1 MVQSITVGQAVGIY
15 QGEVQRQISRMTP
28 VQRSVKM
35 FGPTVKGRQVPLSMT
50 DILRELQNG
59 TALGQQL
66 AIEYCQQLKTGDR
79 KSTRLNSSHT

>member
-15 QGEVQRQISRMTP
+15 QGEVQRQISLMTP

-35 FGPTVKGRQVPLSMT
+35 FGPIVKGRQVPLSMT

-59 TALGQQL
+59 SAIGQQL
-66 AIEYCQQLKTGDR
+66 AIDWCQQQTDGDGNFLYIV
-79 KSTRLNSSHT
+79 KL